1 MKWILLLLPL
11 WLTAQSRV
19 PVNENFRFTDGVYLS
34 HAALLSNRPDV
45 DWSGIDGEMVQLA
58 EDFRVQV
65 QGFTFKNGSLSE
77 PYAISLDG
85 LPYVF
90 VRKASDRDFYEF
102 AGLRILG
109 TFSTMQYDT
118 VIQTRHL
125 MRAYNPVNGQ
135 PFREGYVERDRQ
147 NQLRRIVDMR
157 TGRRFPL
164 DQATIMRLVAEEGDL
179 VSALERTP
187 SQEEKK
193 VLRALSVYNE
203 RHPLLI
209 PPPQANR

>member
-11 WLTAQSRV
+11 SLTAQHRV
-19 PVNENFRFTDGVYLS
+19 PVDENFRFTDGVYLS
-34 HAALLSNRPDV
+34 HAALLNNRPDV
-45 DWSGIDGEMVQLA
+45 SWSDIDGEMVQLA

-65 QGFTFKNGSLSE
+65 QAFAYKSGAQEE

-85 LPYVF
+85 LPYFF

-109 TFSTMQYDT
+109 TYSTMQYDT
-118 VIQTRHL
+118 VVQTRHL

-147 NQLRRIVDMR
+147 NELRRIVDMR
-157 TGRRFPL
+157 TGRRYPL
-164 DQATIMRLVAEEGDL
+164 DQGTIMRLVAEEEDL
-179 VSALERTP
+179 LSALERTP
-187 SQEEKK
+187 PREETKI
-193 VLRALSVYNE
+193 LRALSVYNE

-209 PPPQANR
+209 PPAQANR